1 MFPLAGK
8 EFPTTTDEL
17 TTAIQDAL
25 AEVFTI
31 PKKAGVSAEGT
42 YASIKRLTVDL
53 SGATVSATKPPPKP
67 TPTGKRQPGPSVQ
80 KLEVRGEPVEYQKSK
95 VNFEVT
101 AKGVKLDYARDK
113 GGKPLLVL
121 ADAESGSA
129 DARITKADIESLA
142 RAVASEAAKQQGVN
156 IQELHVDLASHGPR
170 SVSVEAKV
178 KAKKLMMSG
187 TLHVSGRLDI
197 DDELNATVS
206 GLACK
211 GEGVVGSMAAGV
223 VQSKLKQYEGTRVS
237 LMAFSLGDV
246 KLRDL
251 KIDTK
256 SGLHVTA
263 AFGREG

>member
-8 EFPTTTDEL
+8 DFPTTTDEL
-17 TTAIQDAL
+17 VTAIQDAL

-42 YASIKRLTVDL
+42 HPAIKRLTVDL
-53 SGATVSATKPPPKP
+53 SGASVRATKPPPKP
-67 TPTGKRQPGPSVQ
+67 QPTGKREPGPTVQ
-80 KLEVRGEPVEYQKSK
+80 KLEVRGEPVEYEKSK
-95 VNFEVT
+95 ANFEVT
-101 AKGVKLDYARDK
+101 AKSVKLDYARDK
-113 GGKPLLVL
+113 KGNPLLVL
-121 ADAESGSA
+121 ADAASGTA
-129 DARITKADIESLA
+129 DARIAKADIESLA
-142 RAVASEAAKQQGVN
+142 RAVASDAAKQQGVT
-156 IQELHVDLASHGPR
+156 IQDLSVDLSSHGPR

-187 TLHVSGRLDI
+187 TLHVTGRLDV
-197 DDELNATVS
+197 DDELNAKIS
-206 GLACK
+206 GLTCK
-211 GEGVVGSMAAGV
+211 GDGVVGSMAAGV

-256 SGLHVTA
+256 AGLHVTA
-263 AFGREG
+263 AFGSEG